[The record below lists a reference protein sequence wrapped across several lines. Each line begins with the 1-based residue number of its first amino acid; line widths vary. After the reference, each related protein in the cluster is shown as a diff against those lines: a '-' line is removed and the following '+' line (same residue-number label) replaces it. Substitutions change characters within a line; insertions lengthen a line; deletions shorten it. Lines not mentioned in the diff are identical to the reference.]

1 MTLRRA
7 SKGYVLGVTGQ
18 HQFWSWGVRD
28 PVAGTAEDIATALA
42 PADWVRLSAGAGFV
56 VVITG
61 EIMTMPGLPKSPS
74 AERIFLNDQGY
85 IEGLF

>member
-1 MTLRRA
+1 LGQWTLW
-7 SKGYVLGVTGQ
+7 GQ
-18 HQFWSWGVRD
+18 
-28 PVAGTAEDIATALA
+28 
-42 PADWVRLSAGAGFV
+42 AGAGFV
-56 VVITG
+56 VAITG

>member
-1 MTLRRA
+1 M
-7 SKGYVLGVTGQ
+7 
-18 HQFWSWGVRD
+18 
-28 PVAGTAEDIATALA
+28 
-42 PADWVRLSAGAGFV
+42 LSAHPDSDLWLRPPAEASSIEWHFGFIPDAYERAGDRTTGAEFI

-74 AERIFLNDQGY
+74 SERIFLNDLGQ